1 MNDALVNQKLA
12 IVIPAYKTKFL
23 RESLRSIASQ
33 TDQRF
38 QLYIG
43 DDCSPADIQ
52 AIARSALGTRPFAFK
67 RFEKNL
73 GGTALARHWDRCVAL
88 ANEPWI
94 WLFSDDDLMDD
105 NCVAAFYKF
114 LETGGD
120 EADVLRFDAW
130 TVDEASRIVGLHSL
144 QPDRESGLE
153 FAYGHMMGWR
163 HLFMQQHV
171 FRRRA
176 FDEAG
181 GFLDLPL
188 AWATDDAA
196 VIAMG
201 QKKPIRRIPDARV
214 SWRKSRQ
221 NITPDRSLKMR
232 KEKLRADCLFLHWLQ
247 GQLQKPR
254 EHLFKDDD
262 AAFQHAMD
270 RYLVGR
276 IGTEGALPALANWN
290 LLLRTRTGIGH
301 SSRLALLKFIAF
313 AAVNDGLS
321 AFGQA
326 AKQLSGRSGR

>member
-1 MNDALVNQKLA
+1 MYHKLA
-12 IVIPAYKTKFL
+12 VIIPAFKADFL
-23 RESLRSIASQ
+23 AKALTCVLRQ

-38 QLYIG
+38 NLYVC
-43 DDCSPADIQ
+43 DDASPADIQ
-52 AIARSALGTRPFAFK
+52 GIARSALGARPFAFK

-73 GGTALARHWDRCVAL
+73 GGMSLARHWNRCVAMS
-88 ANEPWI
+88 NEPWV

-105 NCVAAFYKF
+105 NCMAAFYKF
-114 LETGGD
+114 LDAGGD
-120 EADVLRFDAW
+120 EADILRFDAW

-144 QPDRESGLE
+144 HPDRETGLE
-153 FAYGHMMGWR
+153 FAYGHLMGWR
-163 HLFMQQHV
+163 NLFMQQHI

-176 FDEAG
+176 FDEAR

-196 VIAMG
+196 IIAMG

-221 NITPDRSLKMR
+221 NITPDGSLKMR

-247 GQLQKPR
+247 GQLQEPR

-262 AAFQHAMD
+262 AAFQRAMD

-276 IGTEGALPALANWN
+276 IATEGALPALANWN
-290 LLLRTRTGIGH
+290 LLSRTRTGIGH
-301 SSRLALLKFIAF
+301 SSRVALLKFIAV

-321 AFGQA
+321 AVGQA
-326 AKQLSGRSGR
+326 AKKLAGRSGK